1 MSSKPETLKKKK
13 NPNKESKDSKETNK
27 NQESQTKKIER
38 QKTKSTNKKKKEKIK
53 TNELQKVKVKVKE
66 KEKEKE
72 QGKKKNEI
80 DQQKGKEKKEEKGQ
94 VKEKEKEKEEKKE
107 KEKEEEI
114 QETKLSFPKEYGSS
128 DYNIREGVNKI
139 LGETFNLKQL
149 TKELEQKKRLQR
161 LLTEELY
168 SKVLHYYDSF
178 IREMSFLQELKNDLE
193 LASMYCKRTR
203 VSFYRTKENSLKDS
217 FSIVDGFY
225 KRRFLLSVV
234 QGLKRIQKA
243 ISYKSQIQEYIS
255 QLEFGLSIQSIIEA
269 QRFTIDLKQ
278 FECLEGI
285 HEEFELMYNQIR
297 SSLDKEFGKQCHS
310 FNEETYEKIIY
321 GFREMDQIEEIPK
334 LERHYFKIELRT
346 NFVNALIKFL
356 NLKPKEVKAAKSKS
370 IRELSFDLDQKS
382 FLPCMISILENTA
395 QILFLHARIG
405 NWWEE
410 RVKQNNGNEAIYQK
424 ISQMHLESRQI
435 IWKNFEQLFEHF
447 LDQKGEMDNN
457 LNSFKLDLFMK
468 ILFLSNQLIA
478 FGEDY
483 AQIESS
489 ETIRK
494 IVVERSK
501 SYFTAFHYSRLDD
514 LFEMLKAEMWFRWPT
529 PTGFSYGDLREL
541 RRYIN
546 KDEITSKNSPNLHL
560 KEKNS
565 QISHENSNN
574 ENNNENENENK
585 SKSKKSE
592 GSISK
597 KTNSGSQTQ
606 FLFETGSNQ
615 LSFQELYNKNKNPFK
630 QHKVSKL
637 LRLNSFKS
645 MFENQ
650 EETNEENN
658 NNINGNSS
666 GNTDDD
672 DDDDDDDD
680 EKKENTTNDE
690 KEKENNSFS
699 LLRQEFNRIQSR
711 QLEENNENENDNEI
725 EKEKEK
731 EKEHKQKDE
740 EKEEE
745 EEDEESGYLDS
756 TDGKGPM
763 LTSIAIN
770 VVRIVGK
777 YVKIMELMQP
787 ISDFIF
793 KGLTRIYDSYL
804 YVIFHHFVN
813 THIINKMNNSKA
825 LEETKLKF
833 HKELCISDNL
843 LNKMKQIK
851 RYKTLQK
858 IVSLNISD
866 QVDLNSK
873 DTLFGLNQRVVGI
886 ESLVYIMDSLD
897 FLKDIIQHFLPTSAL
912 EKFKKYWKQT
922 TEVTRELKLVIYKLS
937 ARLVINLDPIK
948 QEISTIKWESGMI
961 GADSSPYVESLSQ
974 ILIQF
979 SQTLSKLDKFTLPDK
994 SREKIWDEIILYVMS
1009 FLLDMYSQAKKCSY
1023 EGRALMSLD
1032 LVSIINRIEKI
1043 TKIRPVPYTVKVRTY
1058 INIYNVPEED
1068 LLNWIKENKD
1078 DYTLEQMSNLMIC
1091 KMGRKTK
1098 RKKRQ
1103 KILAEIEE
1111 LYPKNDQQ
1119 TKNSNKK
1126 LQNSRSGISLFSKN

>member
-1 MSSKPETLKKKK
+1 MSSKTNSIKNKKK
-13 NPNKESKDSKETNK
+13 PNKENQESKTTKSINKKKESKETKK
-27 NQESQTKKIER
+27 N
-38 QKTKSTNKKKKEKIK
+38 NGKKEKIK
-53 TNELQKVKVKVKE
+53 TQDLQKVKE
-66 KEKEKE
+66 KE
-72 QGKKKNEI
+72 QVKKKKPEI
-80 DQQKGKEKKEEKGQ
+80 EQQKSKGKKEEKGQ
-94 VKEKEKEKEEKKE
+94 EKENENENKKEKEKEKEKEEKKD
-107 KEKEEEI
+107 EI

-139 LGETFNLKQL
+139 LGDSFNLKQL
-149 TKELEQKKRLQR
+149 TKELDQKKRLQR

-225 KRRFLLSVV
+225 KRKFLLSVV

-243 ISYKSQIQEYIS
+243 ISYKTQIQEYIS

-285 HEEFELMYNQIR
+285 HEEFEFMYNQIR
-297 SSLDKEFGKQCHS
+297 SSLDKEFGKQCHL

-321 GFREMDQIEEIPK
+321 GFREMGQIEEIPK

-346 NFVNALIKFL
+346 NFVNALLKFL

-382 FLPCMISILENTA
+382 FFPCMVSILENTA

-410 RVKQNNGNEAIYQK
+410 RVKQKKEKEASYKK

-546 KDEITSKNSPNLHL
+546 KDEITSKNSPNLNL
-560 KEKNS
+560 KDQNS
-565 QISHENSNN
+565 QISQENSNN
-574 ENNNENENENK
+574 ENNNENEDENK
-585 SKSKKSE
+585 TKKKKSK

-606 FLFETGSNQ
+606 FLFESGSNQ

-650 EETNEENN
+650 EEKDEEANN
-658 NNINGNSS
+658 NNEEHGTIAK
-666 GNTDDD
+666 
-672 DDDDDDDD
+672 D
-680 EKKENTTNDE
+680 ENEE
-690 KEKENNSFS
+690 ENNSFS

-711 QLEENNENENDNEI
+711 QLEEKNENENQNEKEKETEN

-731 EKEHKQKDE
+731 EKEKENENKKELKQKD
-740 EKEEE
+740 KEEE
-745 EEDEESGYLDS
+745 EEEEEEEGGYLDS

-787 ISDFIF
+787 ISGFIF

-813 THIINKMNNSKA
+813 THIINEMNNSKT

-873 DTLFGLNQRVVGI
+873 ETLFGFSQRVVGI
-886 ESLVYIMDSLD
+886 ESLVYLMDSLD
-897 FLKDIIQHFLPTSAL
+897 FLKDIIQNFLPKSAL
-912 EKFKKYWKQT
+912 EKFQKYWKQT
-922 TEVTRELKLVIYKLS
+922 TEVTHELKSVIYKLS
-937 ARLVINLDPIK
+937 ARLVINLDSIK

-979 SQTLSKLDKFTLPDK
+979 SQTLSKFDKFTLPDK
-994 SREKIWDEIILYVMS
+994 SREKIWDEIIYYLMS

-1032 LVSIINRIEKI
+1032 LVSIINRIETI

-1078 DYTLEQMSNLMIC
+1078 DYTLPQMSNLMIC

-1103 KILAEIEE
+1103 KIIAEIEE
-1111 LYPKNDQQ
+1111 LYSKNDQQ

-1126 LQNSRSGISLFSKN
+1126 LQNNRSGISIFSKN